1 MSTYPETPGSK
12 GDDGTS
18 QDAAKAIAPNA
29 KTLRRKALTTLLELG
44 TGTPLEVTSKAK
56 AHPSQFQPR
65 FSELKAMGL
74 VAATGERRKNPSG
87 KMAAVL
93 ALTER
98 GKEALK

>member
-12 GDDGTS
+12 GQDGTS
-18 QDAAKAIAPNA
+18 QAAAKAIAPNA
-29 KTLRRKALTTLLELG
+29 KTLRRMALVTLDRLG
-44 TGTPLEVTSKAK
+44 TGTPLEVTSTAK
-56 AHPSQFQPR
+56 AHPSQLQPR

-74 VAATGERRKNPSG
+74 IEATGERRRNPSG

-93 ALTER
+93 TLTER